1 MRHVRATALALATVL
16 VGASAAVT
24 AAGATAPQTHRGDLP
39 SGARFVV
46 ETPADWNGTLLVW
59 SPGYI
64 GGAAG
69 GEAASGPSTT
79 TRAWLLE
86 HGYALAGSKPTT
98 NGWAV
103 EELLG
108 DQDDVVD
115 VASDLLGDPESTI
128 AWGSSMG
135 GLTSAA
141 LLERYSEDFDGALP
155 LCASVAGG
163 VGMLNQSLDAAFT
176 FKTLL
181 APENDRIELVDV
193 DDEQVSRAAAQQV
206 LDTAQTT
213 PEGRARIALAAA
225 FAQLPGW
232 TQPGTDRPDAHDWAA
247 QQEQQHGVFM
257 FSVFSPRQPLEAR
270 AGGNFSWNTGVDY
283 RRQLAASGN
292 AQQVRA
298 LYREAGLDL
307 DADLGR
313 LEAAPRIA
321 ADPDAVQYMLD
332 NAAPTG
338 QIEGPVLTLHET
350 GDTAPTVTQ
359 ARAYADAVSAAGN
372 RKLLRQTFVDRP
384 GHCDYTP
391 AEQLAAL
398 TTLEERIDTG
408 RWSNA
413 ATSASLNARAQE
425 LDEQSP
431 LDLGTA
437 GFVDL
442 RPHQFAR
449 PSYPLNGR

>member
-1 MRHVRATALALATVL
+1 MDS
-16 VGASAAVT
+16 VG
-24 AAGATAPQTHRGDLP
+24 
-39 SGARFVV
+39 VV
-46 ETPADWNGTLLVW
+46 W
-59 SPGYI
+59 PG
-64 GGAAG
+64 
-69 GEAASGPSTT
+69 
-79 TRAWLLE
+79 
-86 HGYALAGSKPTT
+86 
-98 NGWAV
+98 
-103 EELLG
+103 
-108 DQDDVVD
+108 
-115 VASDLLGDPESTI
+115 
-128 AWGSSMG
+128 
-135 GLTSAA
+135 
-141 LLERYSEDFDGALP
+141 
-155 LCASVAGG
+155 
-163 VGMLNQSLDAAFT
+163 
-176 FKTLL
+176 
-181 APENDRIELVDV
+181 
-193 DDEQVSRAAAQQV
+193 
-206 LDTAQTT
+206 
-213 PEGRARIALAAA
+213 
-225 FAQLPGW
+225 
-232 TQPGTDRPDAHDWAA
+232 AHDWAA

-313 LEAAPRIA
+313 LGAAPRVA

-372 RKLLRQTFVDRP
+372 RKLLRQAFVDRP

>member
-1 MRHVRATALALATVL
+1 
-16 VGASAAVT
+16 
-24 AAGATAPQTHRGDLP
+24 
-39 SGARFVV
+39 
-46 ETPADWNGTLLVW
+46 
-59 SPGYI
+59 
-64 GGAAG
+64 
-69 GEAASGPSTT
+69 
-79 TRAWLLE
+79 
-86 HGYALAGSKPTT
+86 
-98 NGWAV
+98 
-103 EELLG
+103 
-108 DQDDVVD
+108 
-115 VASDLLGDPESTI
+115 
-128 AWGSSMG
+128 MG

-141 LLERYSEDFDGALP
+141 LLERYPEDFDGALP

-181 APENDRIELVDV
+181 APEDDRIELVDV

-232 TQPGTDRPDAHDWAA
+232 TQPGTDRPGAHDWAA

-298 LYREAGLDL
+298 LYRAAGLDL

-359 ARAYADAVSAAGN
+359 ARAYADAVAAAGN

-398 TTLEERIDTG
+398 TALEERIDS
-408 RWSNA
+408 W
-413 ATSASLNARAQE
+413 ARRAV
-425 LDEQSP
+425 P
-431 LDLGTA
+431 
-437 GFVDL
+437 
-442 RPHQFAR
+442 AR
-449 PSYPLNGR
+449 PRDRRLRRPAPAPVRPALLPPERAMTTSIDERAMTTSIERSDGRSPWH